1 MKVCSPEESAFL
13 TIPGIYEYVVH
24 LQTLVS
30 KVYVDHVRDFEN
42 VGAEI
47 LIKWYVHIS
56 IQKFN

>member
-30 KVYVDHVRDFEN
+30 KVYVDHVRDVEN
-42 VGAEI
+42 VAA
-47 LIKWYVHIS
+47 
-56 IQKFN
+56 QKS